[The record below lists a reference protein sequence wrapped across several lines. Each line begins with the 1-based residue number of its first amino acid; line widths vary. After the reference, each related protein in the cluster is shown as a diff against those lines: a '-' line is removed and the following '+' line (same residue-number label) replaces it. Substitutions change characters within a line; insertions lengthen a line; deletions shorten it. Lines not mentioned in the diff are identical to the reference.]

1 MNAVIV
7 SVTIHDFDKAT
18 ETLRSQIVPM
28 VSQAPGFVAGYWVT
42 LDGREQ
48 GRGTIVMESEEA
60 ARTLAEQI
68 HGGPAAAGDEVTL
81 DSVQVGEVA
90 ASA

>member
-1 MNAVIV
+1 MHAVIV
-7 SVTIHDFDKAT
+7 SVTINDADKAT
-18 ETLRSQIVPM
+18 ERLRGQVVPM
-28 VSQAPGFVAGYWVT
+28 VSQSPGFVAGYWVT
-42 LDGREQ
+42 VEDGRQ

-60 ARTLAEQI
+60 ARGLADQI
-68 HGGPAAAGDEVTL
+68 HRQPQADEVAV

>member
-1 MNAVIV
+1 MHAVIV
-7 SVTIHDFDKAT
+7 SVTINDLDKAT
-18 ETLRSQIVPM
+18 ETLRGQIVPM

-42 LDGREQ
+42 IEGGEK

-60 ARTLAEQI
+60 ARGLADQL
-68 HGGPAAAGDEVTL
+68 HQQPQADEVTVEN
-81 DSVQVGEVA
+81 VQVGEVA